1 MAITLLP
8 PELLYARERPA
19 WVRFAPIGIALYIII
34 LLAVGGVF
42 FWQLEEQ
49 KSLVVQREELKS
61 QINKLREREILFFLL
76 KDRISSLVNLGAPKV
91 SLRSVLELSLAAA
104 GTSGNVQVLD
114 VTTTQDK
121 IILIVGAR
129 DTFEIE
135 RFLDAMGSQ
144 KPWQLETLERDVSGE
159 YSAIIVFNTFI

>member
-8 PELLYARERPA
+8 PELLRARERPV
-19 WVRFAPIGIALYIII
+19 WVKFAPVGIALYIII

-49 KSLVVQREELKS
+49 KSLVAQRGELKS
-61 QINKLREREILFFLL
+61 QINKLREREISFFLL

-91 SLRSVLELSLAAA
+91 SFRSVLGGAINAA

-135 RFLDAMGSQ
+135 RFLDAMVPQ
-144 KPWQLETLERDVSGE
+144 KPWQLETLERDASGE
-159 YSAIIVFNTFI
+159 YSAIIVFNT